1 MTWCLPLCPSPPSL
15 SLSPPSCLNWPCR
28 WNEINNMS
36 HNRSFFAL
44 ELANREESVQFQ
56 TVSVRRRIAASQLS
70 PNRRPL
76 SRSASL
82 INSSGIR
89 QPASTKH
96 LCLLRA
102 WVGLLLALLGYV
114 TYACLLKWHAVR
126 CRANAGTFGDKW
138 ANSSPAL
145 IISSSAVTSSAF
157 FSSAQEDME
166 TSKYVCRMC
175 LARLKFYKINKS
187 SL

>member
-1 MTWCLPLCPSPPSL
+1 MQGTDSVSVDQWDLMWWTSVHVSQHIILIMVTTMTWCLPLCPSPPSL
-15 SLSPPSCLNWPCR
+15 SLPSCLNWPCR
-28 WNEINNMS
+28 WSEINNMS

-56 TVSVRRRIAASQLS
+56 TVSLRRRIAASQLS

-76 SRSASL
+76 SKSASL

-114 TYACLLKWHAVR
+114 LYACLLKWHAVR
-126 CRANAGTFGDKW
+126 C
-138 ANSSPAL
+138 
-145 IISSSAVTSSAF
+145 
-157 FSSAQEDME
+157 
-166 TSKYVCRMC
+166 
-175 LARLKFYKINKS
+175 
-187 SL
+187 

>member
-1 MTWCLPLCPSPPSL
+1 MSVDQRVSTRPDVMNLRACFSTHHSYSGDHHDVMSPPLPLPPYSL

-28 WNEINNMS
+28 WNEINSMS

-56 TVSVRRRIAASQLS
+56 TVSLRRRIAASQLS

-126 CRANAGTFGDKW
+126 C
-138 ANSSPAL
+138 SS
-145 IISSSAVTSSAF
+145 V
-157 FSSAQEDME
+157 
-166 TSKYVCRMC
+166 
-175 LARLKFYKINKS
+175 
-187 SL
+187 